1 MRKNKL
7 LFRRVFRHY
16 IETMEGALLII
27 SNDNYFT
34 RITKYCFKASGLK
47 ERSFYST
54 RSFVHLSG
62 MVQRLLTQ
70 HKHVTVLI
78 ERHLEGKSTIDDIAP
93 IQKQFRSKIKVL
105 VISTETDHNTIALF
119 REKGAD
125 GVIIKPVSTNT
136 IIEIIGST
144 LSPNN
149 RLDELIDSC
158 ETALLFNDTH
168 EAEALAGQILQ
179 IRSNS
184 ATGLMLMGD
193 IRLQN
198 DDLDKAEYYY
208 TKAVLSSKTN
218 LDPLKRLV
226 NYYDRCNKIRKKIIY
241 LKKLDKLSPLNRDR
255 KLEIANSYITIGD
268 RDAAYVYF
276 DQAITLAKREAN
288 AILSKTYM
296 DISISLRSVDIEKSL
311 KFNTLAIHVKRHHLD
326 RDDIWMFNEKG
337 IFLRK
342 NDRNKEAIECFK
354 HAIKLSPDDAAINYN
369 LGMAYAE
376 EKEVKLASDCFDKAL
391 AQDKT
396 LVKTNANIPFNI
408 GLTFFNARRFD
419 DAYALFLAASQM
431 EPDNRQIAEMR
442 DTAFKRTTDFDLQ

>member
-1 MRKNKL
+1 MKKHKL

-16 IETMEGALLII
+16 IEAMEGALLII

-34 RITKYCFKASGLK
+34 KITKYCFKASGLK
-47 ERSFYST
+47 EKSFYST
-54 RSFVHLSG
+54 RTFVHVSG

-78 ERHLEGKSTIDDIAP
+78 ERHLEGKSTIEDIAP
-93 IQKQFRSKIKVL
+93 LQKQFKSKIKVL
-105 VISTETDHNTIALF
+105 VISTETDHNTVALF

-136 IIEIIGST
+136 LIEIIGST

-149 RLDELIDSC
+149 RLDELIEAC
-158 ETALLFNDTH
+158 ETALLFNDTRQ
-168 EAEALAGQILQ
+168 AEILADQILQ
-179 IRSNS
+179 IRSYS

-193 IRLQN
+193 ISLQKE
-198 DDLDKAEYYY
+198 DHDKAEYYY

-226 NYYDRCNKIRKKIIY
+226 NFYDRGNKIRKKIIY

-255 KLEIANSYITIGD
+255 KLEIANSYIILGD
-268 RDAAYVYF
+268 REAAYVYF
-276 DQAITLAKREAN
+276 DQAIALAKREAS

-296 DISISLRSVDIEKSL
+296 DISMSLRGVDIEKSL
-311 KFNTLAIHVKRHHLD
+311 QFNSLAIHVKRHHLNQ
-326 RDDIWMFNEKG
+326 DDIWMFNEKG

-342 NDRNKEAIECFK
+342 NDRNTEAIECFQ
-354 HAIKLSPDDAAINYN
+354 HAIKLAPDDPAINYN

-376 EKEVKLASDCFDKAL
+376 AKEVKLAAACFDKAMAL
-391 AQDKT
+391 DKT

-419 DAYALFLAASQM
+419 DAYALFLAASVM
-431 EPDNRQIAEMR
+431 DPDNRQIAEMR
-442 DTAFKRTTDFDLQ
+442 DTALKRTTDFDLQ